1 MKKRLTI
8 LKSVIALCFFIM
20 AQSGFSQNE
29 YRYTKFWQIPF
40 PPYYYENYS
49 SAFLSVRID
58 GVEVKNNYTEI
69 GVFCGDEV
77 RGSGILFPV
86 NKTDGIIYVAAPSVY
101 GKYGDNFTFKLY
113 DHEKEEV
120 LKCKSVTSL
129 QFVNPDISFGTVDDP
144 IIIDFESSYVAQVGD
159 NKFETL
165 AEALN
170 AVESSD
176 DVITILK
183 DTQGPGLVIDKDV
196 TIDFNGKTY
205 SFTEGVGSGT
215 LTSNG
220 FQILQGNTVVL
231 KNGTLNV
238 NADDA
243 DEFYILVQNYANLT
257 VKDMNLDGTNL
268 DKWSATDGDSYVLS
282 NNSGNVSITGNTIIK
297 ANDQGDKAFA
307 FDACKYASYDAPV
320 VTLGNDVTI
329 NGRVELTGGQLYHN
343 TEGVEAVV
351 KKSFKGNAGV
361 WGTISVPMESAD
373 IPTAEAGI
381 HDLYRYDEAEAQ
393 WEYYTGSGAS
403 NPYTKLDLG
412 HGYLYANT
420 NDIDL
425 AFEGEL
431 NVNSVVRE
439 LSCSHSTL
447 PGFNLVGNPFA
458 HEISK
463 ANLTTEGDLTTG
475 FYIVN
480 ANGALEARTDETKIA
495 PMEAFMVKA
504 TQAGNMTIN
513 KDASAKRT
521 VSDNSYIAVNVAN
534 SQYSDVAYVSF
545 GEGMGLDKIAHR
557 NNDVPMV
564 YIPVDGTEYAIAM
577 MSNDVTE
584 IPVSFKAAT
593 IGEYTIG
600 AETQNCEYAM
610 MTLVDRFTGVE
621 TNLLIEDYTFIAKSN
636 DSAERFIIK
645 LAMANGNDGD
655 NENFAFINNG
665 MMYIYNIEGQGV
677 VSVYDVTGRPVAEYN
692 VETSANIST
701 AEFAAGVYI
710 IRMSD
715 ENGVKVQKIV
725 VE

>member
-1 MKKRLTI
+1 MKKRLTV
-8 LKSVIALCFFIM
+8 LTLFIALCASAF
-20 AQSGFSQNE
+20 AQYQSYWGKPVTYETNTSSTIVLSIDDTNVGANIELGAFCGEELRGKAFLDEYDEVFYLMLQGQKNDLIE
-29 YRYTKFWQIPF
+29 YRI
-40 PPYYYENYS
+40 
-49 SAFLSVRID
+49 
-58 GVEVKNNYTEI
+58 
-69 GVFCGDEV
+69 
-77 RGSGILFPV
+77 
-86 NKTDGIIYVAAPSVY
+86 
-101 GKYGDNFTFKLY
+101 Y
-113 DHEKEEV
+113 DHESQRI
-120 LKCKSVTSL
+120 LN
-129 QFVNPDISFGTVDDP
+129 FVSDDNTLTFIP
-144 IIIDFESSYVAQVGD
+144 EQHYDLEIHFYSVAQVGD
-159 NKFETL
+159 LKYGSLQDAYNA
-165 AEALN
+165 AED
-170 AVESSD
+170 D
-176 DVITILK
+176 DVITI
-183 DTQGPGLVIDKDV
+183 TNNTSGPGLIIDKDV
-196 TIDFNGKTY
+196 TIDFNEKTY
-205 SFTEGVGSGT
+205 SFTEGVGSTGT
-215 LTSNG
+215 ESNG
-220 FQILQGNTVVL
+220 FQILAGNDVTL
-231 KNGTLNV
+231 ENGGLNV
-238 NADDA
+238 AGSAKAN
-243 DEFYILVQNYANLT
+243 FYILVQNYADLT
-257 VKDMNLDGTNL
+257 IEDMNLDGTNL

-282 NNSGNVSITGNTIIK
+282 NNSGNVSITGNTIIT

-307 FDACKYASYDAPV
+307 FDACKYASYDAPE
-320 VTLGNDVTI
+320 VTLGENVTVD
-329 NGRVELTGGQLYHN
+329 GKVELTGGQLYHN
-343 TEGVEAVV
+343 KVGVKAVV

-412 HGYLYANT
+412 HGYLYANK

-463 ANLTTEGDLTTG
+463 ANLTTEGNLTTG

-577 MSNDVTE
+577 ISNDVTE

-655 NENFAFINNG
+655 NDNFAFINNG

-677 VSVYDVTGRPVAEYN
+677 VNVYDVTGRPVAEYN
-692 VETSANIST
+692 VAASANIST
-701 AEFAAGVYI
+701 SDFAAGVYI

>member
-8 LKSVIALCFFIM
+8 LTLFIALCVGAFAQTPDWGDYDSSENNQYAGASVIAVV
-20 AQSGFSQNE
+20 
-29 YRYTKFWQIPF
+29 K
-40 PPYYYENYS
+40 
-49 SAFLSVRID
+49 ID
-58 GVEVKNNYTEI
+58 GTIQESTLLEVAPFSNGER
-69 GVFCGDEV
+69 
-77 RGSGILFPV
+77 RGEPQKLVKVPF
-86 NKTDGIIYVAAPSVY
+86 NDYYVATMLVKGGSY
-101 GKYGDNFTFKLY
+101 IQFKLY
-113 DHEKEEV
+113 DYRSHSMYQNLSMEGFAYTEQATLGDYMNPYELNFYSVAKV
-120 LKCKSVTSL
+120 GDLKYGSL
-129 QFVNPDISFGTVDDP
+129 QDAYN
-144 IIIDFESSYVAQVGD
+144 A
-159 NKFETL
+159 
-165 AEALN
+165 AE
-170 AVESSD
+170 D
-176 DVITILK
+176 GDVITITNN
-183 DTQGPGLVIDKDV
+183 TQGPGLVIDKNV

-205 SFTEGVGSGT
+205 SFTEPVGSTGT
-215 LTSNG
+215 ESNG
-220 FQILQGNTVVL
+220 FQILAGNTVTL
-231 KNGTLNV
+231 KDGGLNV
-238 NADDA
+238 AEEAADK
-243 DEFYILVQNYANLT
+243 FYILVQNYANLKVENMT
-257 VKDMNLDGTNL
+257 LDGTYL

-282 NNSGNVSITGNTIIK
+282 NNSGNVSITGNTIIT

-343 TEGVEAVV
+343 TVGVKAVV

-420 NDIDL
+420 DDIDL

-431 NVNSVVRE
+431 NVNSVVRK

-545 GEGMGLDKIAHR
+545 NEGVGLDKIEHR
-557 NNDVPMV
+557 NAEIPMV
-564 YIPVDGTEYAIAM
+564 FIPVKNKNYAIAM

-621 TNLLIEDYTFIAKSN
+621 TNLLIEDYTFMATSN
-636 DSAERFIIK
+636 DNAERFIIK
-645 LAMANGNDGD
+645 LAMSNSNDGD

-692 VETSANIST
+692 VAESANIST
-701 AEFAAGVYI
+701 SDFAAGVYI